1 MSYSKMVETGADEAV
16 CCSSVKCPKA
26 ALRAQRGSVRT
37 LHVESR
43 AAVLIGHILLK
54 RGDFVRKLRIFRPKK
69 SATRFPIIT
78 KLRKARVFTR
88 LRLRVYA
95 CLRENWVGG
104 RTELKMSY
112 SKWLTYINHGC
123 HKLAE

>member
-1 MSYSKMVETGADEAV
+1 M
-16 CCSSVKCPKA
+16 
-26 ALRAQRGSVRT
+26 RT

-78 KLRKARVFTR
+78 KLRKSTRELHFRNAWGAEYTREAHVQRVGR
-88 LRLRVYA
+88 RVYA
-95 CLRENWVGG
+95 
-104 RTELKMSY
+104 
-112 SKWLTYINHGC
+112 
-123 HKLAE
+123 